1 MLVLVEISRYAAS
14 VEALSFRPGLIQ
26 KKLQTRSDEN
36 LVGTVRET
44 GPEDLHPSDPGVRQE
59 GTLPCNDGIEVARSM
74 SIWMQ
79 LIVNS
84 IIAGGIYSLVAIGY
98 TMVYGVLKFINFA
111 HGDLAM
117 VGAYLTFL
125 FLRSL
130 NLPLPVSIVLS
141 IATVVV
147 LGILIEKIAY
157 RPLRYAS
164 RLSCLI
170 TAIAVSL
177 FLQSVVI
184 LGFGAKTRI
193 FTDRAAHGLMF
204 LGAYITPMQ
213 ITIIGVSVLLMVLL
227 HVFIKHAKLGK
238 AMRAASDDMTVA
250 AVIGIDVDKVIS
262 AVFAIGSGLACVAG
276 ILIAWETN
284 FNPTMGFS
292 IGIKA
297 FTAAV
302 LGGIGSI
309 RGAVLGGFIIGIS
322 ENFGI

>member
-1 MLVLVEISRYAAS
+1 
-14 VEALSFRPGLIQ
+14 
-26 KKLQTRSDEN
+26 
-36 LVGTVRET
+36 
-44 GPEDLHPSDPGVRQE
+44 
-59 GTLPCNDGIEVARSM
+59 M

-117 VGAYLTFL
+117 VGAYLTFF

-130 NLPLPVSIVLS
+130 NLPLPLSICLS
-141 IATVVV
+141 IASVVV
-147 LGILIEKIAY
+147 LGIVIEKIAY
-157 RPLRYAS
+157 RPLRNAS

-184 LGFGAKTRI
+184 LSFGAKTRI
-193 FTDRAAHGLMF
+193 FTDSASHGLMV

-213 ITIIGVSVLLMVLL
+213 ITIIGVSVLLTVLL
-227 HVFIKHAKLGK
+227 HIFIKHAKLGK

-250 AVIGIDVDKVIS
+250 AIIGIDVDKVIS

-309 RGAVLGGFIIGIS
+309 RGAVVGAFIIGIS
-322 ENFGI
+322 ENFGIWFIPTGYKDSIAFLILILILIVRPSGIFGVKQEVEVKE